1 MQMDILNLP
10 SFKVIDAKENDD
22 NYEILVETKSPPS
35 LCIHCGFDDLQRFGV
50 KKQFFYDT
58 PIHGKRV
65 GITVNRQRY
74 RCKNCGTTFVENLW
88 DMDDKRIATIRL
100 VDYIQTQSLS
110 RTFTSIA
117 VEVGMD
123 EKTIRNIFRDY
134 VTFLA
139 ETVKFETPRCLGIDE
154 IHIIK
159 KPRCVVANIE
169 ENTIIDMLVNRNKD
183 TVTRY
188 LMKLPNKESI
198 QYVAM
203 DMWYPYKEAV
213 NAVLPNAKIVIDK
226 FHVVRM
232 ANTALEQIRKD
243 HRKSIEPK
251 QRRQLMRDRY
261 VLLKRQHDLTAQDML
276 LLDLWTANY
285 PKLKMAYDLKEDFF
299 KIWDSK
305 SRLEAYDKYQ
315 QWVGRIPD
323 EMQAAF
329 KPIVTA
335 MKNWE
340 TEVFNYFDHPITNA
354 YTESLNSLIRV
365 VNRLGRGYSFDAL
378 RAKILFTEGF
388 PKQKVNGH
396 SKKSQMQ
403 GFRYIN
409 QHESNV
415 LWDSET
421 TYLGVPISTL
431 VSAIDEGLI

>member
-1 MQMDILNLP
+1 MNILNLP
-10 SFKVIDAKENDD
+10 SFNILDIKETDFD
-22 NYEILVETKSPPS
+22 YQILVESVSPPS
-35 LCIHCGFDDLQRFGV
+35 MCVHCGFADLQRFGT

-58 PIHGKRV
+58 PMHGKRV

-74 RCKNCGTTFVENLW
+74 RCKNCGSTFFENLW
-88 DMDDKRIATIRL
+88 DMDDKRMATVRL
-100 VDYIQTQSLS
+100 VEYIQKQSLN

-134 VTFLA
+134 VSFLA
-139 ETVKFETPRCLGIDE
+139 ETVKFETPRFLGIDE
-154 IHIIK
+154 IHILK

-169 ENTIIDMLVNRNKD
+169 ENTIIDLLFNRNKE

-188 LMKLPNKESI
+188 LMNLPNKEKI

-203 DMWYPYKEAV
+203 DMWQPYREAV
-213 NAVLPNAKIVIDK
+213 NDVFSKAKIIVDK

-232 ANTALEQIRKD
+232 ANTALEDIRKA

-261 VLLKRQHDLTAQDML
+261 VLLKRYHDLTPQDML
-276 LLDLWTANY
+276 LLDLWTANF

-305 SRLEAYDKYQ
+305 SRIEAYDKYQ
-315 QWVGRIPD
+315 QWVTRIPD
-323 EMQAAF
+323 EMKAAF

-335 MKNWE
+335 IKNWE
-340 TEVFNYFDHPITNA
+340 EEVFNYFDHPITNA
-354 YTESLNSLIRV
+354 YTESLNNLVRV
-365 VNRLGRGYSFDAL
+365 INRLGRGYSFDAL

-388 PKQKVNGH
+388 PKQKANGH
-396 SKKSQMQ
+396 SKKSQMR
-403 GFRYIN
+403 GFGYLM
-409 QHESNV
+409 QQPSEV
-415 LWDSET
+415 LWSSDQ

-431 VSAIDEGLI
+431 ISAIEEGLI

>member
-1 MQMDILNLP
+1 MNILNLP
-10 SFKVIDAKENDD
+10 NFKVLDVKETDTD
-22 NYEILVETKSPPS
+22 YQVLVESESPPS
-35 LCIHCGFDDLQRFGV
+35 SCIQCGFDNLQRFGT

-58 PIHGKRV
+58 PMHGKRV
-65 GITVNRQRY
+65 GITANRQRY
-74 RCKNCGTTFVENLW
+74 RCKDCGSTFLENMW
-88 DMDDKRIATIRL
+88 DIDDKRLATVRL
-100 VDYIQTQSLS
+100 IDYIQTASLS

-134 VTFLA
+134 VQFLA

-169 ENTIIDMLVNRNKD
+169 ENTIIDMLLNRNKD
-183 TVTRY
+183 TVIKY
-188 LMKLPNKESI
+188 LAKLPNKENI

-203 DMWYPYKEAV
+203 DMWLPYREAV
-213 NAVLPNAKIVIDK
+213 YQMLPGAKVVVDK

-243 HRKSIEPK
+243 HRKSIETK

-299 KIWDSK
+299 KIWDCK
-305 SRLEAYDKYQ
+305 SRVEAYDKYQ
-315 QWVGRIPD
+315 QWANRIPT

-340 TEVFNYFDHPITNA
+340 NEVFNYFDHPITNA

-396 SKKSQMQ
+396 SKKSQMR
-403 GFRYIN
+403 GFGNMMQREERLI
-409 QHESNV
+409 
-415 LWDSET
+415 WDSEA

-431 VSAIDEGLI
+431 ISAIDEGLI